1 MCIPFESGQNS
12 AWSRRGYLTCTS
24 TGTRFSYRVCIYTH
38 IERGERGGYLAGSS
52 SCAYELDNDISLS
65 FQLLSSRAG
74 SAVTFLFFFFSCS
87 LLFQSK
93 CPAAGTQQR
102 RKIKLL
108 LYYIAWAAY
117 IISNTHLSPISRPVL
132 FLPLFFIFIFLFL
145 FLRRIFSRRPLREEG
160 KFIFIPISVFIFLV
174 ERKKILRS
182 CSFSPDETRQQL
194 GSTLCLTVPRAFTAS
209 FPHTKN
215 SIFHF

>member
-1 MCIPFESGQNS
+1 MSWTTIFLCHFNFSQVVL
-12 AWSRRGYLTCTS
+12 AWQ
-24 TGTRFSYRVCIYTH
+24 
-38 IERGERGGYLAGSS
+38 
-52 SCAYELDNDISLS
+52 SL
-65 FQLLSSRAG
+65 F
-74 SAVTFLFFFFSCS
+74 FFFFSCS

-108 LYYIAWAAY
+108 LCYIAWAAY
-117 IISNTHLSPISRPVL
+117 IISNTHLSPISRPCYFSL
-132 FLPLFFIFIFLFL
+132 SFLFL
-145 FLRRIFSRRPLREEG
+145 FFFFCFLEEYFSRRPLREEG

-209 FPHTKN
+209 FPHTQKTRFSN
-215 SIFHF
+215 F